1 MKDFNGGLFMQS
13 KYMTIIVISLIVCAC
28 AGARA
33 TQEVGRKFDVDRAPE
48 ILVGKTTEAE
58 VVAMLGNPIRVKT
71 LEDGTKK
78 VLYGYAKKQQ
88 QAVAASAG
96 VVTGAE
102 AKSGIEVAKVLIS
115 YDKKGVVK
123 DVEWTNLPGQK

>member
-1 MKDFNGGLFMQS
+1 MKS
-13 KYMTIIVISLIVCAC
+13 KYISILIISLIVCAC

-48 ILVGKTTEAE
+48 IQVGKTTETE
-58 VVAMLGNPIRVKT
+58 VVAMLGNPIRLKT

-78 VLYGYAKKQQ
+78 VLYGYAKKQR

-96 VVTGAE
+96 VVAGAE
-102 AKSGIEVAKVLIS
+102 AKSGIEVAKVVIS

-123 DVEWTNLPGQK
+123 NVEWTNMPAQK